1 MRPLEKITTPLQ
13 LFKRMKGHGFLSRD
27 NLIYL
32 QKALMTIKRMDLVL
46 KVVEY
51 ARQMGDTL
59 HFYPAPDQ
67 PGHSFLYQFCITVSS
82 LIIPLLF
89 LTGSNFW

>member
-1 MRPLEKITTPLQ
+1 MLPVFGTTKTNQVLNFTGDEGIGLRPLEKITTPLE
-13 LFKRMKGHGFLSRD
+13 LFRRMKGHRFLSRD

-32 QKALMTIKRMDLVL
+32 QKALMSIKRMDLVL

-59 HFYPAPDQ
+59 HFYPASDQ
-67 PGHSFLYQFCITVSS
+67 PGQF
-82 LIIPLLF
+82 
-89 LTGSNFW
+89 